1 MTKMNKDKIEELKKN
16 LRELNDLLF
25 GGENTKK

>member
-1 MTKMNKDKIEELKKN
+1 MTKVHKDKIEEIKKN

-25 GGENTKK
+25 GGESTKK